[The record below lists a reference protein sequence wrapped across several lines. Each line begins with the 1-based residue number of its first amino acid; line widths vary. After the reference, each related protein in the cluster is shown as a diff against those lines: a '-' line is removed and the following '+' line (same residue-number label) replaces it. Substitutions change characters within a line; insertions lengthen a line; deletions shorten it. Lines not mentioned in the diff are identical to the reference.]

1 MDDSAE
7 RYNRIVRAPADDL
20 YILTPPISLLNEAE
34 RLGQDPRV
42 PRTAVAR
49 FVAKTWA
56 ETQREGIRRGGV
68 QPLAATHSEK
78 ELMERP
84 AHFPTDFGL
93 SLIPF
98 PDDIGDWIQDKT
110 ETVCYTSLSV
120 PRPFDP
126 HLHGDVGSPAA
137 TGFGY
142 NYYGGVPVADRYS
155 IINRRGGGARG
166 GFAMTTG
173 PTEGNYPSSILPSP
187 TFNLGVLGYSD
198 GGYNPEGLQ
207 YTNRPRQMKL
217 TGLRN
222 NWPHKV
228 FFARS
233 RQVMFRNL
241 YGPISETEATPKAPV
256 IVINGSKP
264 LGGLLSISMI
274 DRLNAPRQATI
285 SVSSICGRRSN
296 MAKVGDTI
304 QIYAAPRMWAN
315 PPLIF
320 TGLVTDLG
328 ENINSLNIIVT
339 DALGVLANE
348 VIGKDEHV
356 GMGDAAGVIKNIIAQ
371 STYSLPI
378 GRIAVQSRIFVPTDL
393 KLTNKS
399 RLAGVQ
405 TVLQMI
411 QQSPN
416 PYLLNVNEYGYVQM
430 KALEEIDSSSL
441 QPLTAGSL
449 PRTDKPLD
457 FHPTNV
463 SKSSG
468 DLDFF
473 NVVTMV
479 STGGGGLE
487 VTYPPKGGSGYPTRP
502 VVRVIRDNNIQTIS
516 EAEMRAKAYL
526 ADRGRTRIRYTIE
539 GLPERFDIRAGDVM
553 EFATHSGIAGRH
565 RIYGVQWV
573 HEPNGSTM
581 KLDVGREPPNLIA
594 TLKFAQDL
602 SQ

>member
-20 YILTPPISLLNEAE
+20 FLITPPISLLNEAE

-56 ETQREGIRRGGV
+56 ETQREGIRRNV
-68 QPLAATHSEK
+68 QPMAATHSEK

-98 PDDIGDWIQDKT
+98 PDDVGDWIQDKI

-155 IINRRGGGARG
+155 IVNRRGGGPRG
-166 GFAMTTG
+166 GFAMTSG

-187 TFNLGVLGYSD
+187 TFNLGVLGFSD
-198 GGYNPEGLQ
+198 GGFNPEGLQ
-207 YTNRPRQMKL
+207 YTNRPREVKL

-222 NWPHKV
+222 GWAHKV

-241 YGPISETEATPKAPV
+241 YGPISETEATPKAPTV
-256 IVINGSKP
+256 VINGNRP
-264 LGGLLSISMI
+264 LGGVLSISTI

-285 SVSSICGRRSN
+285 SVSSICGRRTG
-296 MAKVGDTI
+296 MAKIGDTI

-315 PPLIF
+315 PPLVF
-320 TGLVTDLG
+320 TGIVTDLA
-328 ENINSLNIIVT
+328 ENINSLSIVVT

-348 VIGKDEHV
+348 IIGKDEFV
-356 GMGDAAGVIKNIIAQ
+356 GMGDAAAVIKSIIAK
-371 STYSLPI
+371 SSYSLPI
-378 GRIAVQSRIFVPTDL
+378 GRIAVQSKIFVPTDL
-393 KLTNKS
+393 NLTNKS

-416 PYLLNVNEYGYVQM
+416 PYLLNVNEDGYVQM
-430 KALEEIDSSSL
+430 KALPEIDDTSV

-479 STGGGGLE
+479 SSAGEGIEL
-487 VTYPPKGGSGYPTRP
+487 TYPPKGSSEYPTRP
-502 VVRVIRDNNIQTIS
+502 VVRLIRDNNIQTES

-526 ADRGRTRIRYTIE
+526 ADRGRTRVRYAIE

-573 HEPNGSTM
+573 LEPNGSTM
-581 KLDVGREPPNLIA
+581 KLDVGREAPNLIA

>member
-20 YILTPPISLLNEAE
+20 YLITPPISLLNEAE

-56 ETQREGIRRGGV
+56 ETQREGIRRDI
-68 QPLAATHSEK
+68 QPMAATHSEK

-98 PDDIGDWIQDKT
+98 PDDVGDWIQDKI

-166 GFAMTTG
+166 GFAMTSG

-187 TFNLGVLGYSD
+187 TFNLGVLGFSD
-198 GGYNPEGLQ
+198 GGFNPEGLQ
-207 YTNRPRQMKL
+207 YTNRPRQVKL

-222 NWPHKV
+222 GWAHKV

-241 YGPISETEATPKAPV
+241 YGPISEDEATPKAPV
-256 IVINGSKP
+256 IVVNGSKP
-264 LGGLLSISMI
+264 LGGLLSISMV

-285 SVSSICGRRSN
+285 SVSSVCGRRSN
-296 MAKVGDTI
+296 MVKIGDTI

-315 PPLIF
+315 PPLVF

-328 ENINSLNIIVT
+328 ENINSLTIIAT

-348 VIGKDEHV
+348 VIGKDDFV
-356 GMGDAAGVIKNIIAQ
+356 GMGDAASVIKAIVAK
-371 STYSLPI
+371 SSYSLPI
-378 GRIAVQSRIFVPTDL
+378 GRLQVQSKIFLPTDL

-405 TVLQMI
+405 TILQMI

-416 PYLLNVNEYGYVQM
+416 PYVLNVNNYGYVEM
-430 KALEEIDSSSL
+430 RAMPEIDDTSVH
-441 QPLTAGSL
+441 PLTAGSL

-457 FHPTNV
+457 FYPTQV
-463 SKSSG
+463 SQSKG

-473 NVVTMV
+473 NVVMMV
-479 STGGGGLE
+479 SSANEGIE
-487 VTYPPKGGSGYPTRP
+487 VTYPPKGSSSYPVRP
-502 VVRVIRDNNIQTIS
+502 VVRVIRDNNIQTDS
-516 EAEMRAKAYL
+516 EAELRAKSYL
-526 ADRGRTRIRYTIE
+526 ADRGRTRVRYAIE

-573 HEPNGSTM
+573 LEPNGSTM